1 MHRRRRSNCYVLGVN
16 RLKVLSS
23 NLNKKDSKF
32 KKNFE
37 YMKELVSDL
46 NKKKRLVKIGGSLDA
61 RKKHI
66 KRGKLLPRE
75 RVKYLL
81 DDKKNI
87 IEIGCLAGLNFENN
101 DIPSGGMISVI
112 GKISGRDCM
121 IIANDATVKGGTY
134 YPITV
139 KKHLRSLEIAREN
152 NLACIHLVDSGGA
165 NLQEQTGIFA
175 DKNGFGRIFY
185 EMAKMSSQGIPQISA
200 VLGSCTAG
208 GAYIPAMS
216 DQTIIVKKNGTIF
229 LGGPH
234 LVEAA
239 TGEVSSPQELGG
251 AELHTSLSGVADYFA
266 ENEYSA
272 LDKVKSILEF
282 INYEKPK
289 TLVEKKPV
297 KPQYDANEI
306 YGIVPSDLRE
316 QYDVREII
324 SRLVDNSEFEEF
336 KKKYGT
342 TLVTGFSHIMGYPVG
357 IIANNGV
364 LFSES
369 SLKGTHFIQLCEQRR
384 IPIVFLQNISGFIIG
399 KSFEEK
405 GIAKDGA
412 KLVNA
417 VSTVTVPKITI
428 IIGGSFGAGNYAMC
442 GRAYS
447 PRFLFSWPNS
457 KISVMGGEIAAKVLA
472 SVKDSQINSSG
483 TKWSNEE
490 KNIFMNNIIKK
501 FNEEGSPYFA
511 TSRLWDDGVIDP
523 LETRN
528 ILGNSLSFCQN
539 IVTDKENFGV
549 FRM

>member
-1 MHRRRRSNCYVLGVN
+1 MYRWRGSNSYVIGVN
-16 RLKVLSS
+16 RLKALTT
-23 NLNKKDSKF
+23 NLNKKDSKY
-32 KKNFE
+32 KRNFE
-37 YMKELVSDL
+37 TMKELVSDL

-81 DDKKNI
+81 DDMKNI
-87 IEIGCLAGLNFENN
+87 VEIGCLAGLNFMNN

-112 GKISGRDCM
+112 GKVSGRDCM

-175 DKNGFGRIFY
+175 DKDGFGRIFF
-185 EMAKMSSQGIPQISA
+185 EMAKMSSQGTPQISA

-239 TGEVSSPQELGG
+239 TGEVTGPQELGG

-289 TLVEKKPV
+289 TLVERKSIKP
-297 KPQYDANEI
+297 
-306 YGIVPSDLRE
+306 R
-316 QYDVREII
+316 
-324 SRLVDNSEFEEF
+324 
-336 KKKYGT
+336 
-342 TLVTGFSHIMGYPVG
+342 
-357 IIANNGV
+357 
-364 LFSES
+364 
-369 SLKGTHFIQLCEQRR
+369 
-384 IPIVFLQNISGFIIG
+384 
-399 KSFEEK
+399 
-405 GIAKDGA
+405 
-412 KLVNA
+412 
-417 VSTVTVPKITI
+417 
-428 IIGGSFGAGNYAMC
+428 
-442 GRAYS
+442 
-447 PRFLFSWPNS
+447 
-457 KISVMGGEIAAKVLA
+457 
-472 SVKDSQINSSG
+472 
-483 TKWSNEE
+483 
-490 KNIFMNNIIKK
+490 
-501 FNEEGSPYFA
+501 
-511 TSRLWDDGVIDP
+511 
-523 LETRN
+523 
-528 ILGNSLSFCQN
+528 
-539 IVTDKENFGV
+539 
-549 FRM
+549 

>member
-1 MHRRRRSNCYVLGVN
+1 M
-16 RLKVLSS
+16 KVLSS
-23 NLNKKDSKF
+23 NLNKKSSKF

-37 YMKELVSDL
+37 YMQELVSDL
-46 NKKKRLVKIGGSLDA
+46 NKKKRLVKIGGSLNA

-75 RVKYLL
+75 RVNYLL
-81 DDKKNI
+81 DDKSNLT
-87 IEIGCLAGLNFENN
+87 EIACLAGLNFKKN
-101 DIPSGGMISVI
+101 DIPSGGIISII

-175 DKNGFGRIFY
+175 DKDGFGRIFF

-216 DQTIIVKKNGTIF
+216 DQTIIVKDNGTIF

-234 LVEAA
+234 LVKAA

-251 AELHTSLSGVADYFA
+251 AELHTSFSGVADYFA
-266 ENEYSA
+266 DDEYSA
-272 LDKVKSILEF
+272 LDRVKSILSF

-289 TLVEKKPV
+289 ILAERKVIKP
-297 KPQYDANEI
+297 KYDPKDI
-306 YGIVPSDLRE
+306 YGIIPNDLRE
-316 QYDVREII
+316 QYDIREII

-336 KKKYGT
+336 KQKYGT
-342 TLVTGFSHIMGYPVG
+342 TLVTGFSYIMGYPVG
-357 IIANNGV
+357 IVANNGV

-369 SLKGTHFIQLCEQRR
+369 SLKGAHFIQLCEQRR
-384 IPIVFLQNISGFIIG
+384 LPIVFLQNISGFIIG

-447 PRFLFSWPNS
+447 PRFLYTWPNS

-472 SVKDSQINSSG
+472 SVKDSQINSSSENWG
-483 TKWSNEE
+483 SEE
-490 KNIFMNNIIKK
+490 KASFMKNIIKK
-501 FNEEGSPYFA
+501 FDEEGSPYYA

-523 LETRN
+523 LDTRR
-528 ILGNSLSFCQN
+528 ILGNSLSYCQN
-539 IVTDKENFGV
+539 LVNDKANFGV

>member
-1 MHRRRRSNCYVLGVN
+1 MKRISTNLD
-16 RLKVLSS
+16 KKSLS
-23 NLNKKDSKF
+23 F

-37 YMKELVSDL
+37 SMKELVAEL
-46 NKKKRLVKIGGSLDA
+46 NKKKRLVKIGGSLEA

-81 DDKKNI
+81 DNEKENL
-87 IEIGCLAGLNFENN
+87 EIGCLAGMDINKI
-101 DIPSGGMISVI
+101 DIPCAGLISVV
-112 GKISGRDCM
+112 GKVSGRDCM

-134 YPITV
+134 FPITV

-175 DKNGFGRIFY
+175 DKDGFGRIFY
-185 EMAKMSSQGIPQISA
+185 EMAVMSSRGIPQISA

-234 LVEAA
+234 LVKAA
-239 TGEVSSPQELGG
+239 TGEDSNAQELGG
-251 AELHTSLSGVADYFA
+251 ADLHTSLSGVADYYA
-266 ENEYSA
+266 ENDYEA
-272 LDKVKSILEF
+272 LDRIKSILKYV
-282 INYEKPK
+282 NYKK
-289 TLVEKKPV
+289 ISNLDEKKVISP
-297 KPQYDANEI
+297 KYDPIDI

-324 SRLVDNSEFEEF
+324 SRIVDNSEFEEF
-336 KKKYGT
+336 KKNYGT
-342 TLVTGFSHIMGYPVG
+342 TLVTGFSYILGLPVG
-357 IIANNGV
+357 VIANNGI

-369 SLKGTHFIQLCEQRR
+369 SLKGAHFIQLCEQRR
-384 IPIVFLQNISGFIIG
+384 IPILFLQNISGFMIG
-399 KSFEEK
+399 KKFEER

-472 SVKDSQINSSG
+472 SVKDSQTSSSKK
-483 TKWSNEE
+483 KWDIEE
-490 KNIFMNNIIKK
+490 KNKFMKAINDK
-501 FNEEGSPYFA
+501 FEKEGSPYYA

-528 ILGNSLSFCQN
+528 IIGNSLSFAN
-539 IVTDKENFGV
+539 NSVDEKASFGV

>member
-1 MHRRRRSNCYVLGVN
+1 MFRWWRSNRYFHGVN
-16 RLKVLSS
+16 RLRTIFSK
-23 NLNKKDSKF
+23 LNKKSSSF

-37 YMKELVSDL
+37 TMEELVSEL

-61 RKKHI
+61 RKRHI

-81 DDKKNI
+81 DDIKKSV
-87 IEIGCLAGLNFENN
+87 EIGCLAGLEI
-101 DIPSGGMISVI
+101 DGTDVPSAGLISVI

-134 YPITV
+134 FPITV

-152 NLACIHLVDSGGA
+152 NLACINLVDSGGA

-175 DKNGFGRIFY
+175 DKDGFGRIFY
-185 EMAKMSSQGIPQISA
+185 EMATMSSQGTPQISA

-216 DQTIIVKKNGTIF
+216 DQTVIVKNNGTIF

-239 TGEVSSPQELGG
+239 TGEVSNAQELGG

-266 ENEYSA
+266 ENEYEA
-272 LDKVKSILEF
+272 LDKIKSILDF
-282 INYEKPK
+282 INY
-289 TLVEKKPV
+289 KKPDYV
-297 KPQYDANEI
+297 AIKKPQDPKYDLKEI
-306 YGIVPSDLRE
+306 YGIVPQDLRE
-316 QYDVREII
+316 QYDVREVITRII
-324 SRLVDNSEFEEF
+324 DNSEFEEF
-336 KKKYGT
+336 KKKYGP
-342 TLVTGFSHIMGYPVG
+342 TLVTGFAHIMGIPVG

-384 IPIVFLQNISGFIIG
+384 IPIIFLQNISGFIIG
-399 KSFEEK
+399 KNFEEK

-457 KISVMGGEIAAKVLA
+457 KISVMGGEIAAKVLS
-472 SVKDSQINSSG
+472 SVKDSKEK
-483 TKWSNEE
+483 KWSNEQKE
-490 KNIFMNNIIKK
+490 AFMNNIIEK

-511 TSRLWDDGVIDP
+511 TSRLWDDGIIDP

-528 ILGNSLSFCQN
+528 ILANSLSN
-539 IVTDKENFGV
+539 SLNLIENKKNFGV